1 MPLKPGAALLFD
13 IDGTLVES
21 DPLHLQAFNS
31 VFGPRGHHF
40 DHARFSL
47 ELQGMANEAIAARFL
62 PDEPRERQLE
72 IMMGKEAAFRDLA
85 AAGVEPVA
93 GLSALLD
100 WADANG
106 VPMAAVTNAP
116 RPNAELLLG
125 SIGVTHRFR
134 AIVIGD
140 ELAHG
145 KPHPLPY
152 LEGLRLLGADPAH
165 CVAFE
170 DSRTGVASATGAGI
184 ATIGM
189 MTGLGEAALLGA
201 GASLAVRDYA
211 DRAVMELIAARLM
224 G

>member
-211 DRAVMELIAARLM
+211 DPAVMELIAARLM

>member
-1 MPLKPGAALLFD
+1 
-13 IDGTLVES
+13 
-21 DPLHLQAFNS
+21 
-31 VFGPRGHHF
+31 
-40 DHARFSL
+40 
-47 ELQGMANEAIAARFL
+47 
-62 PDEPRERQLE
+62 
-72 IMMGKEAAFRDLA
+72 MGKEAAFRDLA